1 VAEHRPDQVSAEVR
15 AMVAQVVRDVVAEVA
30 RGSSRSPGA
39 SLSPAPLPAP
49 GLAPAPSLAPAPDRP
64 LPTGPVNAAARSRVE
79 TVRLTG
85 STDLQR
91 FALRMLELY
100 ENPKTREDVRTGRL
114 TFELAG
120 GVAAAA
126 APGAVERVER
136 GAVTERAVV
145 AAATTGARLV
155 LGPRAVLTPLAR
167 EKARALGVVVEKERR

>member
-1 VAEHRPDQVSAEVR
+1 VRRSVAEHRPEQVSAEVR

-30 RGSSRSPGA
+30 RGSSRPPAGSTPPGSPA
-39 SLSPAPLPAP
+39 SPAPTL
-49 GLAPAPSLAPAPDRP
+49 DRP
-64 LPTGPVNAAARSRVE
+64 QPTGPANAAVRSRVE

-91 FALRMLELY
+91 FALRLLELY
-100 ENPKTREDVRTGRL
+100 DNPKTREDVRTGRL
-114 TFELAG
+114 SFELAG
-120 GVAAAA
+120 GVAAPA

-136 GAVTERAVV
+136 GAVTERTVA